1 MKLFIILI
9 FFCIY
14 TFPVFS
20 QISIDEKPVFFEADS
35 GFIYKISDTESY
47 NFAKPGALEHFSN
60 FPGDMNSYLKRTFT
74 IENANNLAGMTLI
87 TALLVLA
94 DQDIVD
100 EAQRFG
106 KKIGIK
112 GDNKIKSV
120 AKVFGF
126 PIQMPTDFSSS
137 LYFIGDGW
145 THTSITSSFLGF
157 GLITGDS
164 RALRTA
170 SQLAQGLLTVTFTTQ
185 LLKHITGRES
195 PYRATQPGGKWRWF
209 PNQVKYHKKVS
220 SYDAYPSGHLA
231 SAMMMVTV
239 ISENYKE
246 YTFIKPLGYTL
257 MTILSFQMLN
267 NGVHWASDYPL
278 ALAMGYSLGM
288 IATSSGRSRI
298 NASKYSSADIK
309 IGLIGNQRVG
319 VSYSWNF

>member
-1 MKLFIILI
+1 MIKNVILFFFVLI
-9 FFCIY
+9 RSAY
-14 TFPVFS
+14 TQTDVY
-20 QISIDEKPVFFEADS
+20 DKPDFFEVDS
-35 GFIYKISDTESY
+35 NYIYKISETESY
-47 NFAKPGALEHFSN
+47 YFAKPGPLEHFSN
-60 FPGDMNSYLKRTFT
+60 FPGNMYSYSKQTFT
-74 IENANNLAGMTLI
+74 LENANNIVGMGLI

-100 EAQRFG
+100 EAKRFG
-106 KKIGIK
+106 RRIGVK

-126 PIQMPTDFSSS
+126 SIQMPTDFSSS

-145 THTSITSSFLGF
+145 THTSITTSFLGF

-209 PNQVKYHKKVS
+209 PNQVEYHKRVPA
-220 SYDAYPSGHLA
+220 YDAYPSGHLA

-246 YTFIKPLGYTL
+246 YSFIKPVGYTL

-298 NASKYSSADIK
+298 NNLSDFSGDFN

-319 VSYSWNF
+319 ISYTINF